1 MCSKSKHYY
10 YFFSIVSI
18 CCFHLLTQCPHCQRA
33 IFLCLLSLS
42 MHKTFLT
49 SDTMEVESNSD
60 VEPEMQ
66 GDNISETV
74 GNAVPEKPEIWT

>member
-1 MCSKSKHYY
+1 
-10 YFFSIVSI
+10 
-18 CCFHLLTQCPHCQRA
+18 
-33 IFLCLLSLS
+33 

-74 GNAVPEKPEIWT
+74 GNAVPEKPGIWT